1 MLFQKDPG
9 ERFGEDVGKHV
20 PGGHVKEGDFL
31 ILNAFPDEM
40 ISGVN
45 MLCSCM
51 VFRVLRKGFGTLV
64 VDMKRNRIVWAESEF
79 RQDVAEPKPLLTRVG
94 EGLVLRLCAGQGD
107 GGLFSG
113 LPGDGPVTNPIGVS

>member
-9 ERFGEDVGKHV
+9 ERFGEHVSKHV
-20 PGGHVKEGDFL
+20 LGGHVKEGDFL
-31 ILNAFPDEM
+31 ILNAFLDEM

-45 MLCSCM
+45 MLRSCM

-64 VDMKRNRIVWAESEF
+64 VDMKRDRAVWAESEF
-79 RQDVAEPKPLLTRVG
+79 CQDVAEPKPLLTQVA
-94 EGLVLRLCAGQGD
+94 ESLVLRLCAGQGY

-113 LPGDGPVTNPIGVS
+113 LPGDGPVADPIGVS